1 MRVGDAVKYEGSLPS
16 INDMVGLVT
25 KVWKAEDDNPRHV
38 MCEVWWSIH
47 DCVGLHFTDEL
58 EIIAKCSS

>member
-1 MRVGDAVKYEGSLPS
+1 MRVGDAVRYDGSLPS
-16 INDMVGLVT
+16 INDMLGLVT
-25 KVWKAEDDNPRHV
+25 KVWKVDDSPRHV

-58 EIIAKCSS
+58 EMVSE